1 LEHIIIALFIIVIMH
16 PLGPE
21 PVEQEEELAVEL
33 AQVEDVTNPFPDQG
47 KPRCIPSIILF
58 FYF

>member
-1 LEHIIIALFIIVIMH
+1 MH

-21 PVEQEEELAVEL
+21 PIEQEEELVVEL
-33 AQVEDVTNPFPDQG
+33 AQVEDITNPFPEQG
-47 KPRCIPSIILF
+47 KPRCIASIILF